1 MIKITQPL
9 SEHPKFHQLGQSEIR
24 LLFIFNII
32 ITMYDKN
39 LDGYNFFVPLSHN
52 VQMVTL
58 KYYLLVS
65 PAFISEFII

>member
-1 MIKITQPL
+1 
-9 SEHPKFHQLGQSEIR
+9 
-24 LLFIFNII
+24 
-32 ITMYDKN
+32 MYDKN

-65 PAFISEFII
+65 PAFISEFIIWAFFVYLESEAFIINNLSV